1 MSNFQIGDLIS
12 LKNHPYSLNQKTKIG
27 ANAFMTPPLMV
38 VTEISKQNKFNP
50 DGGPVLCFE

>member
-27 ANAFMTPPLMV
+27 ANALMTPPLMV
-38 VTEISKQNKFNP
+38 VTEILKQNKFNP
-50 DGGPVLCFE
+50 DSGPVLFFQ